1 MPDPDPAATRAE
13 LQRRLERS
21 RRRRGD
27 IRRVWLE
34 RRIRELQEQSEKRVG
49 EFLAGKRVE

>member
-34 RRIRELQEQSEKRVG
+34 RRIRELDK
-49 EFLAGKRVE
+49 VEPATPAVPGGIE